1 MKKRFFTIYE
11 QSTVIFSACKI
22 HNTAFSCHNNT
33 SSDYAEAVYETVAR
47 PHYSTRTGLYTFP
60 MLRVAIRLTVFLFY
74 KIRGAPF
81 PEKRGHNIPAA
92 VRKMNE
98 ELTDVY
104 KHMYRSLMTDWD

>member
-1 MKKRFFTIYE
+1 
-11 QSTVIFSACKI
+11 
-22 HNTAFSCHNNT
+22 
-33 SSDYAEAVYETVAR
+33 
-47 PHYSTRTGLYTFP
+47 